1 MQEFSSSKVQVSE
14 TFEEFSSSK
23 VSQESS
29 SSVIQESSSSILD
42 SSSKFDENMKALMN
56 EEMKLSNEESSSS
69 IVQKSSVTSQSVS
82 KVSSSVIS
90 SSSDG
95 QEPVVS
101 CQIEESSTNE
111 ASASCSAIEMKN
123 GELVSSVEQC
133 AASKEESLRTAVKEG
148 DTMVEDCVQL

>member
-1 MQEFSSSKVQVSE
+1 M
-14 TFEEFSSSK
+14 
-23 VSQESS
+23 
-29 SSVIQESSSSILD
+29 
-42 SSSKFDENMKALMN
+42 MN
-56 EEMKLSNEESSSS
+56 DEMKLSNNESSTCT
-69 IVQKSSVTSQSVS
+69 VQKSSVTSQSVS

-111 ASASCSAIEMKN
+111 ASASSSAVEMKN

-133 AASKEESLRTAVKEG
+133 AANKKESLRTAVKEG
-148 DTMVEDCVQL
+148 NTLVEDCVQFQQ